1 MKKIILSFSAVLCV
15 IFAAA
20 ENLKPVAQ
28 KISERKA
35 ENAAFKQAQ
44 LFIITP
50 ASVQRSAEMESS
62 AANATVFELEQSTA
76 AQILSGKPENLS
88 LVIPVKTGNN
98 IELELYRADIF
109 TPDFTVVTSTNN
121 GAAVPYDGGVHYQ
134 GIIKGDN
141 QSVAAISIFDGEVM
155 GMISTPLSGNLILGK
170 IENDP
175 LNRHILYNERNLKA
189 SPTTQCY
196 TMDDRQTYPAKQ
208 LQDAGQ
214 KIAVNCI
221 RLYWEVNFDIYQGKG
236 SVTNATNY
244 VTGLFNQSAIIY
256 TNDNIPVTLSQV
268 FVWNTA
274 SPYTSSS
281 TSGLL
286 SQFQATRN
294 SFNGDL
300 GNLLG
305 YAGGGGVAAGFSGF
319 CASNLDNSMC
329 YSGISSSYN
338 NVPTYSWTVMVVTHE
353 QGHLM
358 GSRHTHACVW
368 NGNNTAIDN
377 CGPNAGYGYEGSCSG
392 APTPVNGGT
401 IMSYCHLTVGINF
414 SNGFGTQPKNVIL
427 NGYNNAGCLGPCA
440 TGGCGV
446 PYALSASSVT
456 VSSATVSWG
465 FITGAIS
472 YNLQYKKSSLPTWTT
487 ITGITTTSRNLTSLT
502 DGTAYDYQVQA
513 VCSSATSAYSPV
525 ATFSTVAICNDPY
538 EPNNLNASATVIP
551 VNTNIAG
558 LVSPQNDID
567 VFKFNNTSAQKNIK
581 ITLSGLPA
589 DYDLKL
595 FKGGVEKAASQHGGT
610 STETIVYNTT
620 VVGTYVIRAYGSG
633 GANNAT
639 ACYTLNA
646 QISATAFRTGEPG
659 NTISETGE
667 KASEISVYPNPA
679 NDILNID
686 FPVTENSFAK
696 ISILDQTGREV
707 AGFTSESSNTTGHVQ
722 LDMSKFSNGIYF
734 VRVIQGENV
743 VTQKLTVNH

>member
-1 MKKIILSFSAVLCV
+1 
-15 IFAAA
+15 
-20 ENLKPVAQ
+20 
-28 KISERKA
+28 
-35 ENAAFKQAQ
+35 
-44 LFIITP
+44 
-50 ASVQRSAEMESS
+50 
-62 AANATVFELEQSTA
+62 
-76 AQILSGKPENLS
+76 
-88 LVIPVKTGNN
+88 
-98 IELELYRADIF
+98 
-109 TPDFTVVTSTNN
+109 
-121 GAAVPYDGGVHYQ
+121 
-134 GIIKGDN
+134 
-141 QSVAAISIFDGEVM
+141 
-155 GMISTPLSGNLILGK
+155 
-170 IENDP
+170 
-175 LNRHILYNERNLKA
+175 
-189 SPTTQCY
+189 
-196 TMDDRQTYPAKQ
+196 
-208 LQDAGQ
+208 
-214 KIAVNCI
+214 
-221 RLYWEVNFDIYQGKG
+221 
-236 SVTNATNY
+236 
-244 VTGLFNQSAIIY
+244 
-256 TNDNIPVTLSQV
+256 
-268 FVWNTA
+268 
-274 SPYTSSS
+274 
-281 TSGLL
+281 
-286 SQFQATRN
+286 
-294 SFNGDL
+294 
-300 GNLLG
+300 
-305 YAGGGGVAAGFSGF
+305 
-319 CASNLDNSMC
+319 
-329 YSGISSSYN
+329 
-338 NVPTYSWTVMVVTHE
+338 
-353 QGHLM
+353 
-358 GSRHTHACVW
+358 
-368 NGNNTAIDN
+368 
-377 CGPNAGYGYEGSCSG
+377 
-392 APTPVNGGT
+392 
-401 IMSYCHLTVGINF
+401 MSYCHLTVGINF